1 MKRMKQPE
9 MLRYVTTEALKYDKM
24 ESTRCILNDFIEDC
38 DNIMQF
44 LNYES
49 NPLVIAITGRGLAVG
64 SGNHVTGRI
73 VEFESEDEIIK
84 MIMIFQVKNS
94 DDEYGVVEFKRI

>member
-1 MKRMKQPE
+1 MKRMTQPE
-9 MLRYVTTEALKYDKM
+9 MLRYITTEALKYDKM
-24 ESTRCILNDFIEDC
+24 EPTPCILNDFICDC
-38 DNIMQF
+38 NNIVTF

-64 SGNHVTGRI
+64 SGNHVMDKI

-84 MIMIFQVKNS
+84 MIIIFQVEHS
-94 DDEYGVVEFKRI
+94 DDEYDVVEFKRI